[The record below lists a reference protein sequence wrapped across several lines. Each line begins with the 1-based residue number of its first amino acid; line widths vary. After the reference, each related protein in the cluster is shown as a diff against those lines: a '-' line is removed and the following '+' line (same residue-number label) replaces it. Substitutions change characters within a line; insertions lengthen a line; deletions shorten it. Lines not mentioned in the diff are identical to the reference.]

1 MRRKN
6 LRRLLLAASVIAVLA
21 ALNLAP
27 LLAPPPKMEYAEGD
41 VVEKDL
47 YAPISFPLPKDS
59 TRLVAEQDSAAA
71 LVLPVLVLDNE
82 TEKRV
87 IQAMRNL
94 RFPDSVPEEFSP
106 YTRELLIAPGR
117 EKLLVA
123 ADTVIK
129 TILSQG
135 YFFGKEDLDS
145 RNVAILMQGGEIEE
159 GLEKLL
165 GPADIDT
172 LISNA
177 AKRFFP
183 ADRIKAT
190 ALTEIAYRIV
200 ASNPNLRYNL
210 DETDVRREAARS
222 RVSPYEGFVER
233 GELIAEANSH
243 IDPLTLKKITALNA
257 EIKGNWRLR
266 IQLFIRQNL
275 LFILVLLVLGLSL
288 YLLKRELKV
297 REFLYVTTL
306 LVVGIAASLILRR
319 FSIWWFVPTGFLA
332 LAVAMFIGPLEGILL
347 AGIISVLIYLPW
359 QTEPEFLLYALLS
372 GSGALLALPLMH
384 RRIGFVAAF
393 GFILGG
399 GVVARG
405 IFILTKVNFS
415 LRELPVLGLEA
426 GINSVINFAL
436 LAAAFFTAERLFG
449 FTSTLS
455 LAELADLNRP
465 MLKELSLKATGT
477 YHHSILVGSLAERAA
492 RIIEANPALVL
503 ASGYYHDIGKMA
515 NPQYFIE
522 NQLDEE
528 NPHDGL
534 KPRMSA
540 LILANHVKKGLI
552 MAARCRL
559 PRPLRDIV
567 AQHHGTTRMEYFY
580 RKHLE
585 TKDAE
590 SVPEEVF
597 RYPGPKPQTKE
608 AALVMLADSVEAAV
622 RAHGFTDRED
632 LEKFIKEIIDEKI
645 SDGQLDECPFTTA
658 DIHEVRKVFTSTLI
672 GIFHPRIRYEKK
684 NNARSP
690 KKNSKKSSPAKTR
703 KKRS

>member
-6 LRRLLLAASVIAVLA
+6 LRRLLLVASVIAVLA

-71 LVLPVLVLDNE
+71 GILPILTLKEEVE
-82 TEKRV
+82 TQWRQTLRDLRTSDSIASELPLEK
-87 IQAMRNL
+87 
-94 RFPDSVPEEFSP
+94 
-106 YTRELLIAPGR
+106 RELLSS
-117 EKLLVA
+117 KLLA
-123 ADTVIK
+123 SADSVVEVIS
-129 TILSQG
+129 SQG
-135 YFFGKEDLDS
+135 YFREKEDLAARKVVVLMGEVEIGESLD
-145 RNVAILMQGGEIEE
+145 NILGFWD
-159 GLEKLL
+159 
-165 GPADIDT
+165 ADT
-172 LISNA
+172 LIENSARRHFTADKQRA
-177 AKRFFP
+177 ALLTDILR
-183 ADRIKAT
+183 RII
-190 ALTEIAYRIV
+190 LP
-200 ASNPNLRYNL
+200 NPNLVY
-210 DETDVRREAARS
+210 DSKETEARREAARN

-233 GELIAEANSH
+233 GKLIAEANSR

-257 EIKGNWRLR
+257 EIEGNWRLKL
-266 IQLFIRQNL
+266 QLFIRQNL
-275 LFILVLLVLGLSL
+275 LFILILLVLGLCL
-288 YLLKRELKV
+288 YLLRRELKV
-297 REFLYVTTL
+297 REFLYVTML
-306 LVVGIAASLILRR
+306 LVVGFTASLILRR

-347 AGIISVLIYLPW
+347 AGIGSVLIYLPW

-436 LAAAFFTAERLFG
+436 LAAAFFAAERLFG

-455 LAELADLNRP
+455 LTELADLNRP

-492 RIIEANPALVL
+492 RVIGANPALVL

-515 NPQYFIE
+515 KPQYFIE

-552 MAARCRL
+552 MAERCRL
-559 PRPLRDIV
+559 PRPIRDIV

-632 LEKFIKEIIDEKI
+632 LERFIKEIMDEKI

-672 GIFHPRIRYEKK
+672 GIFHPRISYEKK
-684 NNARSP
+684 NNATSP

>member
-6 LRRLLLAASVIAVLA
+6 LRRLLLVASVTAVLA

-71 LVLPVLVLDNE
+71 GILPILTLKEEVE
-82 TEKRV
+82 TQWRQTLRDLRTSDSIASELPLEK
-87 IQAMRNL
+87 
-94 RFPDSVPEEFSP
+94 
-106 YTRELLIAPGR
+106 RELLSS
-117 EKLLVA
+117 KLLA
-123 ADTVIK
+123 SADSVVEVIS
-129 TILSQG
+129 SQG
-135 YFFGKEDLDS
+135 YFREKEDLAARKVVVLMGEVEIGESLD
-145 RNVAILMQGGEIEE
+145 NILGFWD
-159 GLEKLL
+159 
-165 GPADIDT
+165 ADT
-172 LISNA
+172 LIENSARRHFTADKQRA
-177 AKRFFP
+177 ALLTDILR
-183 ADRIKAT
+183 RII
-190 ALTEIAYRIV
+190 LP
-200 ASNPNLRYNL
+200 NPNLVY
-210 DETDVRREAARS
+210 DSKETEARREAARN

-233 GELIAEANSH
+233 GKLIAEANSR

-257 EIKGNWRLR
+257 EIEGNWRLKL
-266 IQLFIRQNL
+266 QLFIRQNL
-275 LFILVLLVLGLSL
+275 LFILILLVLGLCL
-288 YLLKRELKV
+288 YLLRRELKV

-306 LVVGIAASLILRR
+306 LVVGLAASLILRR

-347 AGIISVLIYLPW
+347 AGTVSILIYLPW

-436 LAAAFFTAERLFG
+436 LAAAFFAAERLFG

-455 LAELADLNRP
+455 LTELADLNRP

-492 RIIEANPALVL
+492 RVIGANPALVL

-515 NPQYFIE
+515 KPQYFIE

-552 MAARCRL
+552 MAERCRL
-559 PRPLRDIV
+559 PRPIRDIV

-632 LEKFIKEIIDEKI
+632 LERFIKEIMDEKI

-672 GIFHPRIRYEKK
+672 GIFHPRISYEKK
-684 NNARSP
+684 NNATSP

>member
-71 LVLPVLVLDNE
+71 LVLPVLVLDDE

-123 ADTVIK
+123 ADTVIE

-145 RNVAILMQGGEIEE
+145 KNVAILMQGGEIEE

-183 ADRIKAT
+183 ADRTKAT
-190 ALTEIAYRIV
+190 ALTEIAYRTV
-200 ASNPNLRYNL
+200 ASNPNLLYDL
-210 DETDVRREAARS
+210 DETETRREAARN

-243 IDPLTLKKITALNA
+243 IDPLTVKKITALNT
-257 EIKGNWRLR
+257 EIEGNWRLKL
-266 IQLFIRQNL
+266 QLFVRQNL
-275 LFILVLLVLGLSL
+275 LFILILLASGLFL
-288 YLLKRELKV
+288 YLLRREPKV

-306 LVVGIAASLILRR
+306 LVVGLAASLILRR

-347 AGIISVLIYLPW
+347 VGITSVLIYLPW

-405 IFILTKVNFS
+405 VFILTKVNFS
-415 LRELPVLGLEA
+415 LRELPVLGLGA

-436 LAAAFFTAERLFG
+436 LVAAFFAAERLFG

-492 RIIEANPALVL
+492 RIIGANPALVL

-515 NPQYFIE
+515 KPQYFIE

-540 LILANHVKKGLI
+540 LILANHVKKGLV

-559 PRPLRDIV
+559 PRPIRDIL

-632 LEKFIKEIIDEKI
+632 LERFIKEIIDEKI

-658 DIHEVRKVFTSTLI
+658 DIHEVRKAFTSTLI
-672 GIFHPRIRYEKK
+672 GIFHPRIGYEKK

-690 KKNSKKSSPAKTR
+690 KKNSKKKSPAKTR

>member
-6 LRRLLLAASVIAVLA
+6 LRRLLLAASAIAVLA

-27 LLAPPPKMEYAEGD
+27 LLAPLPKMEYAEGD

-71 LVLPVLVLDNE
+71 GILPILALKEEVE
-82 TEKRV
+82 TQWRQTLRDLRTSDSIASELPLEK
-87 IQAMRNL
+87 
-94 RFPDSVPEEFSP
+94 
-106 YTRELLIAPGR
+106 RELLSS
-117 EKLLVA
+117 KLLA
-123 ADTVIK
+123 SADSVVEVIS
-129 TILSQG
+129 SQG
-135 YFFGKEDLDS
+135 YFREKEDLAARKVVVLMGEVEIGESLD
-145 RNVAILMQGGEIEE
+145 NILGFWD
-159 GLEKLL
+159 
-165 GPADIDT
+165 ADT
-172 LISNA
+172 LIENSARRHFTADKQRA
-177 AKRFFP
+177 ALLTDILR
-183 ADRIKAT
+183 RII
-190 ALTEIAYRIV
+190 LP
-200 ASNPNLRYNL
+200 NPNLVY
-210 DETDVRREAARS
+210 DSEETEARREAARS

-233 GELIAEANSH
+233 GELIVEANSH

-257 EIKGNWRLR
+257 EIEGNWRLKL
-266 IQLFIRQNL
+266 QLFIRQNL
-275 LFILVLLVLGLSL
+275 LFILILLGLGLAL
-288 YLLKRELKV
+288 YLLRRELKV
-297 REFLYVTTL
+297 REFLYVTML
-306 LVVGIAASLILRR
+306 LVVGLAASLILRR

-347 AGIISVLIYLPW
+347 AGTVSILIYLPW

-492 RIIEANPALVL
+492 RIIGANPALVL

-552 MAARCRL
+552 MAKRCRL
-559 PRPLRDIV
+559 PRPIRDIV

-632 LEKFIKEIIDEKI
+632 LERFIKEIMDEKI

-672 GIFHPRIRYEKK
+672 GIFHPRISYEKK
-684 NNARSP
+684 NNATSP

>member
-1 MRRKN
+1 MRRKK

-71 LVLPVLVLDNE
+71 GILPILALKEEVE
-82 TEKRV
+82 TQWRQTLRDLRTSDSIASELPLEK
-87 IQAMRNL
+87 
-94 RFPDSVPEEFSP
+94 
-106 YTRELLIAPGR
+106 RELLSS
-117 EKLLVA
+117 KLLA
-123 ADTVIK
+123 SADSVVEVIS
-129 TILSQG
+129 SQG
-135 YFFGKEDLDS
+135 YFREKEDLAARKVVVLMGEVEIGESLD
-145 RNVAILMQGGEIEE
+145 NILGFWD
-159 GLEKLL
+159 
-165 GPADIDT
+165 ADT
-172 LISNA
+172 LIENSARRHFTADKQRA
-177 AKRFFP
+177 ALLTDILR
-183 ADRIKAT
+183 RII
-190 ALTEIAYRIV
+190 LP
-200 ASNPNLRYNL
+200 NPNLVY
-210 DETDVRREAARS
+210 DSEETEARREAARS

-233 GELIAEANSH
+233 GKLIVEANSH

-257 EIKGNWRLR
+257 EIEGNWRLKL
-266 IQLFIRQNL
+266 QLFIRQNL
-275 LFILVLLVLGLSL
+275 LFILILLGLGLCL
-288 YLLKRELKV
+288 YLLRRELKV
-297 REFLYVTTL
+297 REFLYVTML
-306 LVVGIAASLILRR
+306 LVVGFAASLILRR

-347 AGIISVLIYLPW
+347 AGTVSILIYLPW

-492 RIIEANPALVL
+492 RIIGANPALVL

-540 LILANHVKKGLI
+540 LILANHVKKGLV
-552 MAARCRL
+552 MAKRCRL
-559 PRPLRDIV
+559 PRPIRDIV

-632 LEKFIKEIIDEKI
+632 LERFIKEIMDEKI

-672 GIFHPRIRYEKK
+672 GIFHPRISYEKK
-684 NNARSP
+684 NNATSP

>member
-6 LRRLLLAASVIAVLA
+6 LRRLLLTASVIAVLA

-59 TRLVAEQDSAAA
+59 TRLAAEQDSAAA
-71 LVLPVLVLDNE
+71 GILPILALKEEVE
-82 TEKRV
+82 TQWRQTLRDLRTSDSIASELPLEK
-87 IQAMRNL
+87 
-94 RFPDSVPEEFSP
+94 
-106 YTRELLIAPGR
+106 RELLSS
-117 EKLLVA
+117 KLLA
-123 ADTVIK
+123 SADSVVEVIS
-129 TILSQG
+129 SQG
-135 YFFGKEDLDS
+135 YFREKEDLAARKVVVLMGEVEIGESLD
-145 RNVAILMQGGEIEE
+145 NILGFWD
-159 GLEKLL
+159 
-165 GPADIDT
+165 ADT
-172 LISNA
+172 LIENSARRHFTADKQRA
-177 AKRFFP
+177 ALLTDILR
-183 ADRIKAT
+183 RII
-190 ALTEIAYRIV
+190 LP
-200 ASNPNLRYNL
+200 NPNLVY
-210 DETDVRREAARS
+210 DSEETEARREAARN

-233 GELIAEANSH
+233 GELIVEANSH

-257 EIKGNWRLR
+257 EIEGNWRLKL
-266 IQLFIRQNL
+266 QLFIRQNL
-275 LFILVLLVLGLSL
+275 LFILILLGLGLAL
-288 YLLKRELKV
+288 YLLRRELKV
-297 REFLYVTTL
+297 REFLYVTML
-306 LVVGIAASLILRR
+306 LVVGLAASLILRR

-347 AGIISVLIYLPW
+347 AGTVSVLIYLPW

-436 LAAAFFTAERLFG
+436 LAAAFFAAERLFG

-492 RIIEANPALVL
+492 RIIGANPALVL

-540 LILANHVKKGLI
+540 LILANHVKKGLV
-552 MAARCRL
+552 MAKRCRL
-559 PRPLRDIV
+559 PRPIRDIV

-632 LEKFIKEIIDEKI
+632 LERFIKEIIDEKI

-672 GIFHPRIRYEKK
+672 GIFHPRISYEKK
-684 NNARSP
+684 NNATSP

>member
-1 MRRKN
+1 M
-6 LRRLLLAASVIAVLA
+6 
-21 ALNLAP
+21 
-27 LLAPPPKMEYAEGD
+27 
-41 VVEKDL
+41 VEKDL
-47 YAPISFPLPKDS
+47 YAPIPFPLPKDS

-71 LVLPVLVLDNE
+71 GVLPILTLKEEVE
-82 TEKRV
+82 TQWRQTLRDLRTSDSIASELPLEK
-87 IQAMRNL
+87 
-94 RFPDSVPEEFSP
+94 
-106 YTRELLIAPGR
+106 RELLSS
-117 EKLLVA
+117 KLLA
-123 ADTVIK
+123 SADSVVEVIS
-129 TILSQG
+129 SQG
-135 YFFGKEDLDS
+135 YFREKEDLAA
-145 RNVAILMQGGEIEE
+145 RKVVILMEEVEIGESLDNI
-159 GLEKLL
+159 L
-165 GPADIDT
+165 GFWDADT
-172 LISNA
+172 LIENSARRHFTADKQRA
-177 AKRFFP
+177 ALLTDILR
-183 ADRIKAT
+183 RII
-190 ALTEIAYRIV
+190 LP
-200 ASNPNLRYNL
+200 NPNLVY
-210 DETDVRREAARS
+210 DSKETEARREAARNS
-222 RVSPYEGFVER
+222 VSPYEGFVER
-233 GELIAEANSH
+233 GKLIAEANSR

-257 EIKGNWRLR
+257 EIEGNWRLKL
-266 IQLFIRQNL
+266 QLFIRQNL
-275 LFILVLLVLGLSL
+275 LFILILLVLGLCL
-288 YLLKRELKV
+288 YLLRRELKV
-297 REFLYVTTL
+297 REFLYVTML
-306 LVVGIAASLILRR
+306 LVVGFAASLILRR

-347 AGIISVLIYLPW
+347 AGIGSVLIYLPW

-415 LRELPVLGLEA
+415 LRELPMLGLEA

-436 LAAAFFTAERLFG
+436 LAAAFFAAERLFG

-455 LAELADLNRP
+455 LTELADLNRP

-492 RIIEANPALVL
+492 RVIGANPALVL

-515 NPQYFIE
+515 KPQYFIE

-552 MAARCRL
+552 MAERCRL
-559 PRPLRDIV
+559 PRPIRDIV

-632 LEKFIKEIIDEKI
+632 LERFIKEIMDEKI

-672 GIFHPRIRYEKK
+672 GIFHPRISYEKK
-684 NNARSP
+684 NNATSP

>member
-21 ALNLAP
+21 ALNLTP
-27 LLAPPPKMEYAEGD
+27 LLAPLPKMEYAEGD

-71 LVLPVLVLDNE
+71 GILPILTLKEEVE
-82 TEKRV
+82 TQWRQTLRDLRTSDSIASELPLEK
-87 IQAMRNL
+87 
-94 RFPDSVPEEFSP
+94 
-106 YTRELLIAPGR
+106 RELLSS
-117 EKLLVA
+117 KLLASTDSVVE
-123 ADTVIK
+123 VIS
-129 TILSQG
+129 SQG
-135 YFFGKEDLDS
+135 YFREKEDLAARKVVVLMGEVEIGESLD
-145 RNVAILMQGGEIEE
+145 NILGFWD
-159 GLEKLL
+159 
-165 GPADIDT
+165 ADT
-172 LISNA
+172 LIENSARRHFTADKQRA
-177 AKRFFP
+177 ALLTDILR
-183 ADRIKAT
+183 RII
-190 ALTEIAYRIV
+190 LP
-200 ASNPNLRYNL
+200 NPNLVY
-210 DETDVRREAARS
+210 DSEETEARREAARN

-233 GELIAEANSH
+233 GELIVEANSH

-257 EIKGNWRLR
+257 EIEGNWRLKL
-266 IQLFIRQNL
+266 QLFIRQNL
-275 LFILVLLVLGLSL
+275 LFILILLGLGLCL
-288 YLLKRELKV
+288 YLLRRELKV
-297 REFLYVTTL
+297 REFLYVTML
-306 LVVGIAASLILRR
+306 LVVGFAASLILRR

-347 AGIISVLIYLPW
+347 AGIGSVLIYLPW

-492 RIIEANPALVL
+492 RIIGANPALVL

-552 MAARCRL
+552 MAKRCRL
-559 PRPLRDIV
+559 PRPIRDIV

-632 LEKFIKEIIDEKI
+632 LERFIKEIIDEKI

-672 GIFHPRIRYEKK
+672 GIFHPRISYEKK
-684 NNARSP
+684 NNATSP

>member
-1 MRRKN
+1 MIRKN
-6 LRRLLLAASVIAVLA
+6 LRRLFLAASAIAVLA
-21 ALNLAP
+21 TLNLAP
-27 LLAPPPKMEYAEGD
+27 LLSPPPKMEYADGD

-71 LVLPVLVLDNE
+71 GILPILALKEEVE
-82 TEKRV
+82 TKWRQTLRDLRTSDSIASELHLEK
-87 IQAMRNL
+87 
-94 RFPDSVPEEFSP
+94 
-106 YTRELLIAPGR
+106 RELLSS
-117 EKLLVA
+117 KLLA
-123 ADTVIK
+123 SADSVVEVIS
-129 TILSQG
+129 SQG
-135 YFFGKEDLDS
+135 YFREKEDLAARKVVVLMGEVEIGESLD
-145 RNVAILMQGGEIEE
+145 NILGFWD
-159 GLEKLL
+159 
-165 GPADIDT
+165 ADT
-172 LISNA
+172 LIENSARRHFTADKQRA
-177 AKRFFP
+177 AL
-183 ADRIKAT
+183 
-190 ALTEIAYRIV
+190 LTDILRRIV
-200 ASNPNLRYNL
+200 LPNPNLVY
-210 DETDVRREAARS
+210 DGEETEARREAARN

-233 GELIAEANSH
+233 GELIVEANSR
-243 IDPLTLKKITALNA
+243 IDPLTLKKIAALNA
-257 EIKGNWRLR
+257 EIEGNWRLK

-275 LFILVLLVLGLSL
+275 LFILILLGLGLCL
-288 YLLKRELKV
+288 YLLRREPEV

-306 LVVGIAASLILRR
+306 LVLGLAASLILRR
-319 FSIWWFVPTGFLA
+319 FSIWWFVPTGFVA
-332 LAVAMFIGPLEGILL
+332 LAVAMFLGPLEGILL
-347 AGIISVLIYLPW
+347 AGITSILIYLPW
-359 QTEPEFLLYALLS
+359 QTEPEYLLYALLS
-372 GSGALLALPLMH
+372 GFGALLALPLMH
-384 RRIGFVAAF
+384 RRIGFVASF

-399 GVVARG
+399 GIIARG

-415 LRELPVLGLEA
+415 LRELPVLGLEV
-426 GINSVINFAL
+426 GINSAINFAF
-436 LAAAFFTAERLFG
+436 LAAAFFAAERLFG
-449 FTSTLS
+449 FTSTLT
-455 LAELADLNRP
+455 LAELADLNKP
-465 MLKELSLKATGT
+465 LLKELSLKATGT
-477 YHHSILVGSLAERAA
+477 YHHSVLVGSLAERAA
-492 RIIEANPALVL
+492 RVIGANPALVL
-503 ASGYYHDIGKMA
+503 ASGYYHDIGKTA
-515 NPQYFIE
+515 KPQYFIE

-540 LILANHVKKGLI
+540 LILANHVKKGLV
-552 MAARCRL
+552 MAGRYRL
-559 PRPLRDIV
+559 PRPIRDIV

-632 LEKFIKEIIDEKI
+632 LERFIKEIINDKVA
-645 SDGQLDECPFTTA
+645 DGQLDECHFTTS

-684 NNARSP
+684 NNATSH